1 MGLSNEYSDVPDWVE
16 KPEGYKTGE
25 MVKYEGNVFI
35 AAFWASKPGEGE
47 PSENGWRLH
56 DELYDVTSR
65 PAAEPAKII
74 GYIPTWRKE
83 EGFDYANVE
92 MYRNI
97 THGIVSF
104 LMFSETDLGEFE
116 SKSVDD
122 VNAILSDVL
131 LTGHVCGTHILI
143 ALGGAVDY
151 GFLYLME
158 RIGKN
163 PDDPVLE
170 KAVKNV
176 VDFVKKHGLDGVDLD
191 LECWWDKN
199 NDANKDRG
207 GRFKSDG
214 PHPAGKG
221 LTEFAKQLKQAMPDK
236 IISAA
241 LFATSWYG
249 NCYDPGLVE
258 YVDWLG
264 LMTYDLTGSWN
275 QSPVG
280 PQTALLKIRKQE
292 EYAKEQQGEW
302 PANRKSS
309 GNATDPMSD
318 NPILSVEDSLWYWTN
333 PFFTN
338 WQGKGQNLKRNKIAA
353 GVPIYGYDF
362 AYGKEPDDLSGQI
375 APGYKSIRYKDIL
388 SQFPD
393 APTAANANIK
403 VPGNTSRPPFV
414 SAPGTYLYT
423 HNIYFETPKT
433 ATDKL
438 NFLKSVGAQGVIIWE
453 LSNDVWEGGKRDVR
467 EGGKSVIQAL
477 YQNSGNPTT
486 RVALL
491 SKALEDGSS
500 VEEGS
505 IVGDGNFGKGDRYD
519 TGIKPDIALNDGN
532 VVVEVHQSQ
541 AANTLWYHVGR
552 VEDDKIN
559 WGGSIKY
566 DKGVQPS
573 VAITNDGLVVEVH
586 KSENFDTLYYHVG
599 RVDGDKINWG
609 GSHKYDKGVQP
620 SVAITN
626 DGLVVEVHKSE
637 NFDTLYYHVGR
648 VDGDKIN
655 WGGSHKYD
663 KGVQPSVAI
672 TNDGL
677 VVEVHKSEN
686 FDTLY
691 YHVGRVD
698 GDKINWGKSHK
709 YDDGV
714 QPSVAITNDGLVVE
728 VHKSQSHDTL
738 WYHGTGQVN
747 NNTIDW
753 DNEKSQN
760 YSDGKVPK
768 VACNGQLAVE
778 THNEGS
784 DKLLCSVLTL
794 PAFRSNWIELH
805 GDNSY
810 CYCACNSATDN
821 KQRHASNKT
830 MNVKAGAPY
839 LYAVLTKDDD
849 SIDFPTGAVMT
860 IEGPD
865 GTKYDRD
872 IQEENQLVI
881 MSGSS
886 VRCLIVQDPKPGDW
900 KMTMTVPE
908 GVGFYCECNT
918 VPSKDVYDTITET
931 LNSPQANT
939 DLQPRNPVAAVLA
952 VVGFIGIAIAMMIK
966 PTEASESQLQPMLGL
981 VQAGTGASLEVSESL
996 YGDAPGMGVSS
1007 NASVLA
1013 QSSRTAEQRENT
1025 RTVVRFTTWNMQGGR
1040 NLPYLNQVVQRSPAQ
1055 LNDNLI
1061 QILALQET
1069 GHLSDSTNFVNDR
1082 PLLDPN
1088 TGGIMGHT
1096 LNRLMNDNFMEFLY
1110 WENNWAQGG
1119 MALASN
1125 IHRGS
1130 VGILPAV
1137 NVNNFIPRNTRN
1149 LPWATVNIPSNNQ
1162 NTRLT
1167 VYTIHAPPV
1176 FGDVT
1181 EDHVRQWVTAQI
1193 NQITQLEGNN
1203 RWILL
1208 GDFNLTPEQLG
1219 NVPGGYVVHGDRATH
1234 QSGNIL
1240 DYAVTNVQGLIRLA
1254 PPDNVPSASDHYPAV
1269 FEWEQP

>member
-1 MGLSNEYSDVPDWVE
+1 MGLSKDYSHVPDWVE
-16 KPEGYKTGE
+16 KPEGYQTGE
-25 MVKYEGNVFI
+25 MVKYEGNVFT

-56 DELYDVTSR
+56 DELYDVTSS
-65 PAAEPAKII
+65 PAAEPTKII
-74 GYIPTWRKE
+74 GYIPTWRKK

-122 VNAILSDVL
+122 VNAILSDVV
-131 LTGHVCGTHILI
+131 LTGHVCGTYISI

-151 GFLYLME
+151 GFFYLME
-158 RIGKN
+158 RIGNN
-163 PDDPVLE
+163 PGDPVLE

-176 VDFVKKHGLDGVDLD
+176 VDFVKKNGLDGVDLD

-199 NDANKDRG
+199 SDPNKDQG
-207 GRFKSDG
+207 GRLKSDG

-292 EYAKEQQGEW
+292 EYAEEQQGQW
-302 PANRKSS
+302 PPNRKSS
-309 GNATDPMSD
+309 ANATDPMSD

-403 VPGNTSRPPFV
+403 VPGNTPRPPFV
-414 SAPGTYLYT
+414 SAPGTYPYT

-453 LSNDVWEGGKRDVR
+453 LSNDVWSGGKRDVR
-467 EGGKSVIQAL
+467 SGGKRDVRSGGKSVIQAL

-486 RVALL
+486 RVALP
-491 SKALEDGSS
+491 SKALEDGSP
-500 VEEGS
+500 
-505 IVGDGNFGKGDRYD
+505 VGDDNFGKGDRYG
-519 TGIKPDIALNDGN
+519 TGLLPDVALNDGN
-532 VVVEVHQSQ
+532 VVVEVHKSQ
-541 AANTLWYHVGR
+541 NRPTLWYHVGR
-552 VEDDKIN
+552 VDDDKIN
-559 WGGSIKY
+559 WGESIEY
-566 DKGVQPS
+566 GDGVKPS

-586 KSENFDTLYYHVG
+586 ESENRPTLWYHVG
-599 RVDGDKINWG
+599 RVDDDKINWG
-609 GSHKYDKGVQP
+609 ESIEYGDGVKP

-626 DGLVVEVHKSE
+626 DGLVVEVHESE
-637 NFDTLYYHVGR
+637 NHDTLWYHVGR

-655 WGGSHKYD
+655 WGES
-663 KGVQPSVAI
+663 I
-672 TNDGL
+672 
-677 VVEVHKSEN
+677 
-686 FDTLY
+686 
-691 YHVGRVD
+691 
-698 GDKINWGKSHK
+698 K

-728 VHKSQSHDTL
+728 VHKSQNHDTL

-760 YSDGKVPK
+760 YSDGIVPK

-778 THNEGS
+778 THSEGS

-794 PAFRSNWIELH
+794 PAFRSHWIELH

-810 CYCACNSATDN
+810 SYCACNSATDN

-830 MNVKAGAPY
+830 MNVKEGAPY

-849 SIDFPTGAVMT
+849 SSDFPTGAIMT

-872 IQEENQLVI
+872 IEEENQLVI

-886 VRCLIVQDPKPGDW
+886 VRCLIVKDPMPGDW

-908 GVGFYCECNT
+908 GVGFHCECNT
-918 VPSKDVYDTITET
+918 VPSKDVYDTITAIQENSLQKRGLGNGKVPGLWTGLT
-931 LNSPQANT
+931 LLATFLFPEIAVPLRTVGALWIAAGVDLASYVLPGKSGDTQTVKLSTEEQIKVGEAVGNSINKTSKEGGIGKAAALAESISYTKTKKKKEKPNVLLNWNLQGANWSG
-939 DLQPRNPVAAVLA
+939 DIASSPWIKIQEWFQKGNSDEENGFPYKIHVACLQECGSPPPTAGSPYSTTGIGNGVTLEKYFWSAGASDRNPIYLYVLFYKWDVNGNRVNLA
-952 VVGFIGIAIAMMIK
+952 IVTPAGIDNERYLAGHYRPLIGI
-966 PTEASESQLQPMLGL
+966 E
-981 VQAGTGASLEVSESL
+981 
-996 YGDAPGMGVSS
+996 
-1007 NASVLA
+1007 
-1013 QSSRTAEQRENT
+1013 
-1025 RTVVRFTTWNMQGGR
+1025 QGGTS
-1040 NLPYLNQVVQRSPAQ
+1040 Y
-1055 LNDNLI
+1055 
-1061 QILALQET
+1061 
-1069 GHLSDSTNFVNDR
+1069 
-1082 PLLDPN
+1082 
-1088 TGGIMGHT
+1088 
-1096 LNRLMNDNFMEFLY
+1096 
-1110 WENNWAQGG
+1110 
-1119 MALASN
+1119 
-1125 IHRGS
+1125 
-1130 VGILPAV
+1130 
-1137 NVNNFIPRNTRN
+1137 
-1149 LPWATVNIPSNNQ
+1149 
-1162 NTRLT
+1162 
-1167 VYTIHAPPV
+1167 YTIHGSSRGGGDSWALLRDIAAQHNDPTISWWVAGDYNREPV
-1176 FGDVT
+1176 DLRT
-1181 EDHVRQWVTAQI
+1181 DLTNNQI
-1193 NQITQLEGNN
+1193 NVRVCPPNDNTHPSI
-1203 RWILL
+1203 
-1208 GDFNLTPEQLG
+1208 
-1219 NVPGGYVVHGDRATH
+1219 VPTRK
-1234 QSGNIL
+1234 L
-1240 DYAVTNVQGLIRLA
+1240 DYAARNENASEIIGEVSGVGLGF
-1254 PPDNVPSASDHYPAV
+1254 SDHRAV
-1269 FEWEQP
+1269 FYRLD